1 MARIR
6 TIKPEFW
13 EDEKIGKLPL
23 QARLLYIGT
32 WNIADDNGVLRGNI
46 AWIKSQ
52 VFPYDENL
60 RIGEVKG
67 WIDALVKA
75 RMLIPFLYREESYY
89 VIRTFRSHQR
99 IDTRYSNELIPNEI
113 LTEIL
118 PHSETTTST
127 QRDHDEYTTSTQR
140 DHSETTTSTQRGH
153 DVGSGSGNVS
163 GIIKKKTNS
172 DELVSKKD
180 AAIAATN
187 ERKKA
192 FEQSLVPYVDL
203 YGSEMLREFCDY
215 WTEKNKSG
223 TLMRFEKQPTWE
235 TSLRLKTWDKRQKE
249 KSSAKREKAYE
260 SERVVYESDNER
272 LRKECAERV
281 AERLRRAENGPMGD
295 DDECPPW
302 AV

>member
-118 PHSETTTST
+118 PHDET
-127 QRDHDEYTTSTQR
+127 TTSTQR
-140 DHSETTTSTQRGH
+140 DHSETTTSTQRDH

-163 GIIKKKTNS
+163 GIIKEKTNP

-203 YGSEMLREFCDY
+203 YGSEMIRDFCDY

>member
-118 PHSETTTST
+118 PHDETTTST
-127 QRDHDEYTTSTQR
+127 QRDHDECTTSTRR
-140 DHSETTTSTQRGH
+140 DHSETTTRPQRDH
-153 DVGSGSGNVS
+153 DVGSGSGN
-163 GIIKKKTNS
+163 GNGNIKENTNS

-203 YGSEMLREFCDY
+203 YGSEMIRDFCDY

-223 TLMRFEKQPTWE
+223 TLMRYEKQPTWE
-235 TSLRLKTWDKRQKE
+235 IALRLKTWDKRQKE

-295 DDECPPW
+295 DDKCPPW

>member
-32 WNIADDNGVLRGNI
+32 WNIADDNGVLRGNV

-99 IDTRYSNELIPNEI
+99 IDARYSNELIPNEI
-113 LTEIL
+113 LLEIL
-118 PHSETTTST
+118 PHDETTTST
-127 QRDHDEYTTSTQR
+127 RRDHDETTTRPQR
-140 DHSETTTSTQRGH
+140 DHNETTTSAQRDH
-153 DVGSGSGNVS
+153 DVGSGS
-163 GIIKKKTNS
+163 IKENTNS
-172 DELVSKKD
+172 VELVSKKD
-180 AAIAATN
+180 AAVAATN

-235 TSLRLKTWDKRQKE
+235 ISLRLKTWDKRQKE
-249 KSSAKREKAYE
+249 KSCAKREKVYE
-260 SERVVYESDNER
+260 NERVIHESDNER
-272 LRKECAERV
+272 LQRECAERV
-281 AERLRRAENGPMGD
+281 AERLQRAENGALGD

>member
-118 PHSETTTST
+118 PHDETTTST
-127 QRDHDEYTTSTQR
+127 QRD
-140 DHSETTTSTQRGH
+140 H

-203 YGSEMLREFCDY
+203 YGSEMIRDFCDY

-235 TSLRLKTWDKRQKE
+235 IALRLKTWDKRQKE

-281 AERLRRAENGPMGD
+281 AERLRRAENGPMGN

>member
-67 WIDALVKA
+67 WIDALVEA

-118 PHSETTTST
+118 PHSETTARP
-127 QRDHDEYTTSTQR
+127 QRV
-140 DHSETTTSTQRGH
+140 HSETTASTQRGH

>member
-67 WIDALVKA
+67 WIDALVEA

-118 PHSETTTST
+118 PHSET
-127 QRDHDEYTTSTQR
+127 TTSTQR